1 MLQMTDEKKAGF
13 APSSFLQS
21 SSSAEA
27 QQILSVQVTA
37 QGRVGMT
44 GVDEE
49 GTEDQGAAQAAEL
62 LKMFDV
68 HVGHTG
74 SAPTSLT
81 SFIQTHDSLTE
92 QQREAAQAKALLQ
105 RRVSQA
111 MSRSAQID
119 KLLDDAIME
128 YLSDP
133 KEVEQKPTL
142 LEEIAGAFRSNSD
155 PLYLFSEH
163 PFIVRYRKE
172 HKQSAVMPPK
182 PIQRQLIDKLLK
194 ESPGNL
200 KMAVIHADLDAPG
213 ARELKIQQ
221 DLICMKKVVQMMKK
235 ADLDAH
241 GMEGELKIFVD
252 VKGGRGK

>member
-1 MLQMTDEKKAGF
+1 MMRMTAEEEK
-13 APSSFLQS
+13 APMASSFLES
-21 SSSAEA
+21 SSSAVA
-27 QQILSVQVTA
+27 TQMMSVQITA
-37 QGRVGMT
+37 EGRAGMT
-44 GVDEE
+44 GVDEA
-49 GTEDQGAAQAAEL
+49 GTEEQGAAQAAEL

-74 SAPTSLT
+74 SAPMSLT
-81 SFIQTHDSLTE
+81 SFIQTHDQLTE

-111 MSRSAQID
+111 MSRRAQID

-163 PFIVRYRKE
+163 PFVVRYFNE
-172 HKQSAVMPPK
+172 HKRSAVMPPK
-182 PIQRQLIDKLLK
+182 PIQKNLIDGLL
-194 ESPGNL
+194 EDAPNNL
-200 KMAVIHADLDAPG
+200 KMAV
-213 ARELKIQQ
+213 
-221 DLICMKKVVQMMKK
+221 
-235 ADLDAH
+235 
-241 GMEGELKIFVD
+241 
-252 VKGGRGK
+252 

>member
-1 MLQMTDEKKAGF
+1 MSQEVTPMSLMQA
-13 APSSFLQS
+13 
-21 SSSAEA
+21 SAQA
-27 QQILSVQVTA
+27 THLTSVAITA
-37 QGRVGMT
+37 EGRVGRT

-49 GTEDQGAAQAAEL
+49 GTEEQGAAMAAEL

-133 KEVEQKPTL
+133 EEVEQKPTV

-155 PLYLFSEH
+155 PLDRFSEH
-163 PFIVRYRKE
+163 PFIVRYRNE
-172 HKQSAVMPPK
+172 QKQNAV
-182 PIQRQLIDKLLK
+182 L
-194 ESPGNL
+194 
-200 KMAVIHADLDAPG
+200 
-213 ARELKIQQ
+213 
-221 DLICMKKVVQMMKK
+221 
-235 ADLDAH
+235 
-241 GMEGELKIFVD
+241 
-252 VKGGRGK
+252 

>member
-1 MLQMTDEKKAGF
+1 MMRMTAEEEK
-13 APSSFLQS
+13 APMASSFLES

-27 QQILSVQVTA
+27 SQMLSLQITA
-37 QGRVGMT
+37 EGRVGMT
-44 GVDEE
+44 GVDEA
-49 GTEDQGAAQAAEL
+49 GTEEQGAAQAAEL

-74 SAPTSLT
+74 SAPTTLT
-81 SFIQTHDSLTE
+81 SFIQTHDALTE

-133 KEVEQKPTL
+133 KEVEEKPTV

-163 PFIVRYRKE
+163 PFIVRYRNEQK
-172 HKQSAVMPPK
+172 SNAVLPPK
-182 PIQRQLIDKLLK
+182 PVQKQLIDSLLK
-194 ESPGNL
+194 EAPANL

-213 ARELKIQQ
+213 ARE
-221 DLICMKKVVQMMKK
+221 
-235 ADLDAH
+235 
-241 GMEGELKIFVD
+241 
-252 VKGGRGK
+252 

>member
-1 MLQMTDEKKAGF
+1 MQSMMQMTAEEK
-13 APSSFLQS
+13 APMASSFLQS

-27 QQILSVQVTA
+27 TQMLSVQITSE
-37 QGRVGMT
+37 GRVGMT
-44 GVDEE
+44 GVDEA
-49 GTEDQGAAQAAEL
+49 GTEEQGAAQAAEL

-68 HVGHTG
+68 HVGHYG

-81 SFIQTHDSLTE
+81 SFIQTHDALSE

-133 KEVEQKPTL
+133 KEVEQKPSI

-155 PLYLFSEH
+155 PLHQFYDH
-163 PFIVRYRKE
+163 PFILRYRNE
-172 HKQSAVMPPK
+172 HKQNAVMPPK
-182 PIQRQLIDKLLK
+182 FVQRQLINTLLK
-194 ESPGNL
+194 
-200 KMAVIHADLDAPG
+200 DAPP
-213 ARELKIQQ
+213 
-221 DLICMKKVVQMMKK
+221 
-235 ADLDAH
+235 
-241 GMEGELKIFVD
+241 
-252 VKGGRGK
+252 

>member
-1 MLQMTDEKKAGF
+1 MLQMTEEQ
-13 APSSFLQS
+13 APMASSFLES
-21 SSSAEA
+21 SASAEA
-27 QQILSVQVTA
+27 TQMLSVQITA
-37 QGRVGMT
+37 EGRAGMT

-49 GTEDQGAAQAAEL
+49 GSEEQGAAQAAEL
-62 LKMFDV
+62 LKMFDT

-74 SAPTSLT
+74 NAPTSLT
-81 SFIQTHDSLTE
+81 SFIQTHDALTE

-133 KEVEQKPTL
+133 KEVEEKPTV

-163 PFIVRYRKE
+163 PFIVRYRNE
-172 HKQSAVMPPK
+172 QKQNAVLPPK
-182 PIQRQLIDKLLK
+182 PVQRQLIQSLLK
-194 ESPGNL
+194 NSPANL

-221 DLICMKKVVQMMKK
+221 DLICMKKIIDVMKQS
-235 ADLDAH
+235 
-241 GMEGELKIFVD
+241 
-252 VKGGRGK
+252 